1 MLSIEY
7 LQQCNNNLI
16 DHCDTNIPGLGE
28 QNNYV
33 CDNFFT
39 VDLTHRL
46 NQHADSAVT
55 SGQVQF

>member
-28 QNNYV
+28 QATMSEITFLMV
-33 CDNFFT
+33 I
-39 VDLTHRL
+39 
-46 NQHADSAVT
+46 
-55 SGQVQF
+55 